1 MKKTIVII
9 LAVILTDCF
18 LFCQPSNRF
27 MKVPEV
33 WASQYIQDT
42 TVFIGVAE
50 YTDPIAS
57 HILAI
62 TDAVQKY
69 LAERSTASVSISSEG
84 YVNSEPESESKFES
98 YYDVK
103 LGYDVL
109 DIFVLESERYFV
121 AVKFD
126 DNGRYNV
133 VMNSTYKGDGTIG
146 TMDSHFSMI
155 GADEEEGYVIN
166 VNSTDKTVDSNDHST
181 GQYSIEIKY
190 VQKY

>member
-18 LFCQPSNRF
+18 LFCQPSSRF
-27 MKVPEV
+27 MKYPEA

-69 LAERSTASVSISSEG
+69 LAKRSAASVSAEDH
-84 YVNSEPESESKFES
+84 VNYFEPERESNFKS

-103 LGYDVL
+103 FGYDVL
-109 DIFVLESERYFV
+109 DILVYESERYFV

-126 DNGRYNV
+126 DSGRYNV
-133 VMNSTYKGDGTIG
+133 VKRISFKENGTIG
-146 TMDSHFSMI
+146 TMDSHFIMS
-155 GADEEEGYVIN
+155 GADKAEGYVIN
-166 VNSTDKTVDSNDHST
+166 VNSTDKTVDSNDHLT
-181 GQYSIEIKY
+181 GQSNIEIKY
-190 VQKY
+190 TQKC

>member
-18 LFCQPSNRF
+18 LFCQPNNRF
-27 MKVPEV
+27 IKNPEV
-33 WASQYIQDT
+33 WASQYIEDT

-57 HILAI
+57 HILAL

-69 LAERSTASVSISSEG
+69 LAKRSTVSVSGKEHI
-84 YVNSEPESESKFES
+84 NDFES
-98 YYDVK
+98 VSGSTSDYNVQF
-103 LGYDVL
+103 GYDVL
-109 DIFVLESERYFV
+109 DIFVRKSEGYFA

-126 DNGRYNV
+126 DNGRYNAV
-133 VMNSTYKGDGTIG
+133 LRISHIG
-146 TMDSHFSMI
+146 NDTTESMDSHFMI
-155 GADEEEGYVIN
+155 SGADEADGYVITMN
-166 VNSTDKTVDSNDHST
+166 SRGIDVNSNRNNT
-181 GQYSIEIKY
+181 GYYSIEIKY